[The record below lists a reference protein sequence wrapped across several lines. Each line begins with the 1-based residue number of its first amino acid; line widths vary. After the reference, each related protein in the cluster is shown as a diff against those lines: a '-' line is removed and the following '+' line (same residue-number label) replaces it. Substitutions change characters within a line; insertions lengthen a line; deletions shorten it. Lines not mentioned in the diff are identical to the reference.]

1 MNKELRCAI
10 YKKKIYYNKFL
21 QNKSDVNWEVHVY
34 RKQWNLV
41 TKIKKNSIK
50 TNFFERTAGGP
61 KSSTFYSTIKNKPFL
76 SNNGIKS
83 NNNIILFENE
93 KIVNDPK
100 EVHVSEIFNNF
111 FINVAKDIGDENI
124 NTVLPR
130 STWTVGNDEK

>member
-1 MNKELRCAI
+1 MNKELRGAI
-10 YKKKIYYNKFL
+10 CKKKMYYNKFL
-21 QNKSDVNWEVHVY
+21 QNQSDANWEVHVY

-50 TNFFERTAGGP
+50 TYFYERTAGGP

-93 KIVNDPK
+93 QIVNDPK

-124 NTVLPR
+124 NIDKRKIIQV
-130 STWTVGNDEK
+130 

>member
-1 MNKELRCAI
+1 MNKELRGAI
-10 YKKKIYYNKFL
+10 YKKKMYYNKFL
-21 QNKSDVNWEVHVY
+21 QNKSDANWEVHVY

-50 TNFFERTAGGP
+50 TYFYERTAGGP

-124 NTVLPR
+124 NIDKRKVIQ
-130 STWTVGNDEK
+130 V

>member
-1 MNKELRCAI
+1 MNKELRGAI
-10 YKKKIYYNKFL
+10 YKKKMYYNKFL
-21 QNKSDVNWEVHVY
+21 QNKSDANWEVHVY

-50 TNFFERTAGGP
+50 TYFYERTAGGP

-111 FINVAKDIGDENI
+111 FYKCC
-124 NTVLPR
+124 
-130 STWTVGNDEK
+130 

>member
-1 MNKELRCAI
+1 MNKELRGAI
-10 YKKKIYYNKFL
+10 YKKKMYYNKFL
-21 QNKSDVNWEVHVY
+21 QNKSDANWEVHVY

-50 TNFFERTAGGP
+50 TYFYERTAGGP

-76 SNNGIKS
+76 LNNGIKS

-124 NTVLPR
+124 NIDKRKVIQ
-130 STWTVGNDEK
+130 V